1 LLAFNKLSA
10 DALLQIGQ
18 ELLIH
23 PPTPTPEPTPTAT
36 PTLTPVAVAL
46 APSAFRAA
54 SPTPTRAPTAVA
66 VADTAAAG
74 TGGEADWG
82 DVLGIGAMVVGLLLT
97 VAAGVAI
104 MVLWRK
110 E

>member
-1 LLAFNKLSA
+1 
-10 DALLQIGQ
+10 
-18 ELLIH
+18 
-23 PPTPTPEPTPTAT
+23 
-36 PTLTPVAVAL
+36 VAVAL

-66 VADTAAAG
+66 LADTAEADS
-74 TGGEADWG
+74 GGMDWG

-97 VAAGVAI
+97 VAAGVAVI
-104 MVLWRK
+104 VLWRK